1 MIAWYWLIIAFIGGL
16 VFATI
21 SWNTVEWDNVLTTI
35 LAGIAFPFVF
45 VAMFPIVFFRCYFK
59 PITPEK
65 WENYISLFGVDK
77 YRQIGKNVYL
87 WHDVN
92 TKKLY
97 NKWFLIRVKSI
108 DSKEEK

>member
-21 SWNTVEWDNVLTTI
+21 SWNAVEWDNILTTI
-35 LAGIAFPFVF
+35 LAGMAFPFVYI
-45 VAMFPIVFFRCYFK
+45 AAFPIVFFRCYFK